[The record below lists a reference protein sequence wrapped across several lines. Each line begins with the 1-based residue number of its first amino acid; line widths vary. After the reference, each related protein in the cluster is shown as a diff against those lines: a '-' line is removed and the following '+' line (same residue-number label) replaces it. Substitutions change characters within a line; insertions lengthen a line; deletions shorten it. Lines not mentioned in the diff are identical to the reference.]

1 LHYIELGRKENESSF
16 ETNTVFGL
24 MWFGNEA
31 LKENEDLFYYRTG
44 IALKLWE
51 KGVGRPLF

>member
-1 LHYIELGRKENESSF
+1 LQFIELGQKNAGTDF

-24 MWFGNEA
+24 MWFGSQT
-31 LKENEDLFYYRTG
+31 LRENPELFYYRTG

-51 KGVGRPLF
+51 KGVGRHVI

>member
-1 LHYIELGRKENESSF
+1 MY
-16 ETNTVFGL
+16 
-24 MWFGNEA
+24 FGNEL

-51 KGVGRPLF
+51 QGVGKTVV